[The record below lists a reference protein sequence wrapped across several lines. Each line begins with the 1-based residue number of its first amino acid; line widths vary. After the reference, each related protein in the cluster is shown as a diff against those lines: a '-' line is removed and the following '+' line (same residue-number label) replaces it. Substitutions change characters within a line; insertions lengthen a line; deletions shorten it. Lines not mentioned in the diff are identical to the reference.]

1 VALLLPAFALFGTIY
16 VLFFALTP
24 ARYRKRGCH
33 KWPGALLITVW
44 WLATVELLPLAIRL
58 VGGYSLTYGSLA
70 SVMIVLIFFF
80 MVGLGVV
87 AGAELNAALAE
98 VRPTAL
104 KGEVYS
110 GPFKDELEVEEPQP
124 GEDVVQELETGGP
137 QL

>member
-1 VALLLPAFALFGTIY
+1 MVPAAMMFLTFY
-16 VLFFALTP
+16 VLFYALTP
-24 ARYRKRGCH
+24 ARYRKNECR
-33 KWPGALLITVW
+33 KWPGALLVTVW
-44 WLATVELLPLAIRL
+44 WLATGRLLPATIEL
-58 VGGYSLTYGSLA
+58 VGGYDLTYGSLA

-80 MVGLGVV
+80 MIGLGVV

-124 GEDVVQELETGGP
+124 GEDVVAELEPGGP